1 MNQFDWRIV
10 KLGRLFGTDG
20 VRGVA
25 NSELTPEL
33 AYKVGRAGAYV
44 LTCECSHKPKIL
56 VGRDTRI
63 SGGVLEAALVAGICS
78 VGAEAVLAEVI
89 PTPAIAY
96 LVRTENF
103 DAGVMISASHN
114 PYEHNGIKYFGG
126 NGYKLSDAIEERI
139 EGIILDGAE
148 SVASPTHEKIGTV
161 SKDAE
166 LCNKYIKF
174 AQSTVN
180 TDFKGIKV
188 AIDCAN
194 GASTVTAEETLKG
207 LGAEVFVLNNTP
219 NGTNIN
225 DNCGSTHM
233 ETLCE
238 FVKKNN
244 VDLGL
249 AFDGDAD
256 RVLAVD
262 ENGEVVDGDKIM
274 AVCAMEMRKN
284 GKLKKDTV
292 VATVMSNL
300 GLFVMGEEHNL
311 NIEKTKVGDRYVLE
325 KMLEEDYSLGGE
337 QSGHIIFLEHNTTG
351 DGLVT
356 GLQLI
361 SILKESGKKLSE
373 LASVMQVYP
382 QVLINA
388 TVKNE
393 NKEKYLEDEEI
404 SAAIQ
409 EIEAEFKGCG
419 RVLIRPSGTEPLVRV
434 MIEGKD
440 QKLITERA
448 QHLAD
453 LIIKKLG

>member
-1 MNQFDWRIV
+1 M
-10 KLGRLFGTDG
+10 GRLFGTDG

-44 LTCECSHKPKIL
+44 LTCETSHKPRIL

-63 SGGVLEAALVAGICS
+63 SGGILEAALVAGICS

-96 LVRTENF
+96 LVRTQGY

-114 PYEHNGIKYFGG
+114 PYEHNGIKYFGST
-126 NGYKLSDAIEERI
+126 GYKLSDAIEERI
-139 EGIILDGAE
+139 EGIILDNAE
-148 SVASPTHEKIGTV
+148 EIESPTHDKIGTV
-161 SKDAE
+161 SKGNG
-166 LCNKYIKF
+166 LCEKYIEF
-174 AQSTVN
+174 AQSTVD
-180 TDFKGIKV
+180 TDFEGITV

-194 GASTVTAEETLKG
+194 GASSVTAKTALEG
-207 LGAEVFVLNNTP
+207 LGASVLVINDKP
-219 NGTNIN
+219 NGININ
-225 DNCGSTHM
+225 DNCGSTHI
-233 ETLCE
+233 EQLCE
-238 FVKKNN
+238 FVKRSKA
-244 VDLGL
+244 DIGL

-262 ENGEVVDGDKIM
+262 ENGELVDGDKIM
-274 AVCAMEMRKN
+274 AVCAMEMRKD

-300 GLFVMGEEHNL
+300 GLFVMGKEQGLH
-311 NIEKTKVGDRYVLE
+311 IEKTKVGDRYVLE
-325 KMLEEDYSLGGE
+325 NMLENGYSLGGE

-356 GLQLI
+356 GIQLV
-361 SILKESGKKLSE
+361 SILKKTGKKLSE
-373 LASVMQVYP
+373 LAKVMQVYP

-388 TVKNE
+388 KVKTE
-393 NKEKYLEDEEI
+393 NKNRYMEDDEIRRAVEEI
-404 SAAIQ
+404 
-409 EIEAEFKGCG
+409 EEEFKDNG

-434 MIEGKD
+434 MIEGEN
-440 QKLITERA
+440 QEVITEKA
-448 QHLAD
+448 KKLAD

>member
-1 MNQFDWRIV
+1 M
-10 KLGRLFGTDG
+10 GRLFGTDG

-44 LTCECSHKPKIL
+44 LTCEKSNKPRIL

-96 LVRTENF
+96 LVRTEGF

-114 PYEHNGIKYFGG
+114 PFEHNGIKYFGG
-126 NGYKLSDAIEERI
+126 SGYKLSDEIEERI
-139 EGIILDGAE
+139 EAIILDDAE
-148 SVASPTHEKIGTV
+148 EVKSPTHENIGVV
-161 SKDAE
+161 SRGDG
-166 LCNKYIKF
+166 LCEKYIEF
-174 AQSTVN
+174 AKNTVDV
-180 TDFKGIKV
+180 DFAGIKI

-194 GASTVTAEETLKG
+194 GASSVTAEKALRG
-207 LGAEVFVLNNTP
+207 LGAEVFVINNKP
-219 NGTNIN
+219 NGININ

-233 ETLCE
+233 EELCE
-238 FVKKNN
+238 FVKANN

-262 ENGEVVDGDKIM
+262 ENGEIVDGDKIM
-274 AVCAMEMRKN
+274 TICALEMRKS

-300 GLFVMGEEHNL
+300 GLFIMGEEQGL

-325 KMLEEDYSLGGE
+325 EMLKEDYSLGGE

-356 GLQLI
+356 GLQLVA
-361 SILKESGKKLSE
+361 ILKKTGRKLSE
-373 LASVMQVYP
+373 LARVMQTYP

-388 TVKNE
+388 TVKTE
-393 NKEKYLEDEEI
+393 NKNKYTEDGEI
-404 SAAIQ
+404 CAMIR
-409 EIEAEFKGCG
+409 EIEEEFEGCG

-440 QKLITERA
+440 QELITKRA
-448 QHLAD
+448 RTLAD